1 MRCPLAENG
10 AANPDMRRAM
20 RNRNVIVRAHAHAQT
35 VNAIAPGDLG
45 QEIKMRCRVF
55 ISRRD
60 THQAGNAKTVLLTAG
75 RDEPVSV
82 SRRCAGF
89 LRLFA
94 GIDLQIQIRIPP
106 LRLDFTRKY
115 PRKFDPVHG
124 MDRIKQGNRILGLVG
139 LQGTNQMH
147 MGIGKGL
154 PQRRPLLLRFLNS
167 VFTKHPLAR
176 LKDGNDRF
184 GWKGLADRDK
194 RNGVGRAPRISR
206 DGFNPGTDGLKCAM
220 GAGVWRCAHGS

>member
-1 MRCPLAENG
+1 MRRPLAENG
-10 AANPDMRRAM
+10 AANTDMGRTM
-20 RNRNVIVRAHAHAQT
+20 RNGDVIIRTHAHAQT
-35 VNAIAPGDLG
+35 VDPIALGNVG
-45 QEIKMRCRVF
+45 QEIKMR
-55 ISRRD
+55 RRIFVSGRN
-60 THQAGNAKTVLLTAG
+60 THQAGNAQAMLVTAG
-75 RDEPVSV
+75 RDEPIRI
-82 SRRCAGF
+82 RRRRAGF

-106 LRLDFTRKY
+106 LRLDFSGKH

-124 MDRIKQGNRILGLVG
+124 MDRIKQGNRVLGLVG

-147 MGIGKGL
+147 MGIRISL

-176 LKDGNDRF
+176 LKDGNNRF

-194 RNGVGRAPRISR
+194 RNGVGRASRISR
-206 DGFNPGTDGLKCAM
+206 DGFNPGTDGLKWAM